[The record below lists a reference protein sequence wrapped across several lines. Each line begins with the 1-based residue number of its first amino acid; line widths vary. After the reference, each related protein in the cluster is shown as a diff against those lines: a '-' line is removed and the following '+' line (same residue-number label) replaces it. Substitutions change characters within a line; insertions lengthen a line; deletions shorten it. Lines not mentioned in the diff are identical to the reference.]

1 MDLKDKKILYQLDL
15 NARQSN
21 TQIAKKVGLSKD
33 VINYRI
39 KSLEKEGIITGYYT
53 IIDTSKLD
61 YFSFRVYL
69 KLIDSTPSKEKE
81 ILTFLI
87 NEKNSFFVA
96 EIEGPFDIAIGVWV
110 KNIYEF
116 EEVYTKFKEKYK
128 QYIGKEQISI
138 FTYAYHFHRPYLLEK
153 KQSEVQTLSF
163 GKSELVKHDE
173 IDLKILN
180 LISSNA
186 RIPIIEISKK
196 LNMPERT
203 VAFRIKQL
211 EKKKII
217 QGYRALF
224 NLNLLGYE
232 YYKVDFILKDIS
244 RLKHLINYA
253 IMHPNIVYIDQT
265 IAGSD
270 FEFDLEV
277 KNKQQFLQIIDE
289 LRAKFPEI
297 REWSYFTVRKY
308 NKLIYFPQI

>member
-33 VINYRI
+33 VVNYRI
-39 KSLEKEGIITGYYT
+39 KNLEKEGIVRGYYT
-53 IIDTSKLD
+53 IIDTSKMG

-69 KLIDSTPSKEKE
+69 KLIDSIPIKEKE
-81 ILTFLI
+81 ILNFLI

-96 EIEGPFDIAIGVWV
+96 EIEGPFDIGFSVWV
-110 KNIYEF
+110 RDIYEF
-116 EEVYTKFKEKYK
+116 EEFYLNFKKKYK
-128 QYIGKEQISI
+128 QYIGKEKISI
-138 FTYAYHFHRPYLLEK
+138 FTFAYHFHRSYLLEK

-163 GKSELVKHDE
+163 GKSELIKHDE

-186 RIPIIEISKK
+186 RIPVIELSRK
-196 LNMPERT
+196 LNIPERT
-203 VAFRIKQL
+203 VAFRIRQL

-253 IMHPNIVYIDQT
+253 TLHPNIVYIDQT

-277 KNKQQFLQIIDE
+277 KNKQQFLQIINE
-289 LRAKFPEI
+289 LRTKFPEI

>member
-116 EEVYTKFKEKYK
+116 EEVYTRFKEKYK

-244 RLKHLINYA
+244 RLKYLINYA
-253 IMHPNIVYIDQT
+253 TLHPNIVYIDQT

-289 LRAKFPEI
+289 LRTKFPEI